1 MFAHT
6 IALLLAAL
14 FVGQTP
20 KPPESKYDANREV
33 TVYSTGDVHTAGYS
47 GYGAQFEFPGKT
59 PSAPSSISI
68 GFGALRLTHG
78 LAPDKDQTV
87 LHWNDVK
94 AISLD
99 FGGKT
104 LEFPAKHAFNVST
117 NPQVTMFLG
126 RALEESL
133 SISMTPSQ
141 FRNLASTDSIR
152 VQLGK
157 DVQIIKGKS
166 LGPLKRL
173 AACIQEP

>member
-1 MFAHT
+1 
-6 IALLLAAL
+6 
-14 FVGQTP
+14 
-20 KPPESKYDANREV
+20 
-33 TVYSTGDVHTAGYS
+33 
-47 GYGAQFEFPGKT
+47 
-59 PSAPSSISI
+59 
-68 GFGALRLTHG
+68 
-78 LAPDKDQTV
+78 
-87 LHWNDVK
+87 
-94 AISLD
+94 
-99 FGGKT
+99 
-104 LEFPAKHAFNVST
+104 
-117 NPQVTMFLG
+117 MFLG